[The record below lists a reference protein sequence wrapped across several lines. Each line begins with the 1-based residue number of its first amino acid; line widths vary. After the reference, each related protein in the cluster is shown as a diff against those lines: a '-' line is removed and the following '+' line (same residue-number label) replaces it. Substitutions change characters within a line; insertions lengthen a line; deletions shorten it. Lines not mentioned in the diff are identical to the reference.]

1 MGKRNSVKW
10 SQRNFVCVFSAA
22 LAAPLSLWTV
32 AFLFWGDEDVAP
44 TVLSGLALVLV
55 SWRPGVLSNRR
66 LMQLHWRAVEKINAQ
81 GLSIGRIQTSG
92 PFCAI
97 DLCTPME
104 YNLVMTFVETKL
116 FTSRILDAM
125 SDDEYAALQHY
136 LANRPDAGAVIPGAG
151 GVRKVRWSGSGRGKR
166 GGSRLIYYWD
176 CGDRILMLYVYLKN
190 ERENLTEEQKKL
202 MRQIAEGYKHE

>member
-1 MGKRNSVKW
+1 MDGIVGKVSAFGPSGWQCGKSFSEVQRWNRIEAV
-10 SQRNFVCVFSAA
+10 SQMKTPC
-22 LAAPLSLWTV
+22 
-32 AFLFWGDEDVAP
+32 
-44 TVLSGLALVLV
+44 
-55 SWRPGVLSNRR
+55 
-66 LMQLHWRAVEKINAQ
+66 
-81 GLSIGRIQTSG
+81 IQTSG

-104 YNLVMTFVETKL
+104 YNLFMTFVETKL

>member
-1 MGKRNSVKW
+1 MESAEFRLRFLCGACGAFE
-10 SQRNFVCVFSAA
+10 FVDGCI
-22 LAAPLSLWTV
+22 
-32 AFLFWGDEDVAP
+32 
-44 TVLSGLALVLV
+44 LVLGRRGRRPYGRGRT
-55 SWRPGVLSNRR
+55 SPRPGVLSNRR

>member
-1 MGKRNSVKW
+1 MSHAGY
-10 SQRNFVCVFSAA
+10 F
-22 LAAPLSLWTV
+22 
-32 AFLFWGDEDVAP
+32 
-44 TVLSGLALVLV
+44 ALVLV
-55 SWRPGVLSNRR
+55 SWRPSVLSNRYP
-66 LMQLHWRAVEKINAQ
+66 MQLHWRAVEKINAQ

-104 YNLVMTFVETKL
+104 YNLFMTFVETKL